1 MTALERA
8 YELARSGQ
16 CKSVSVIMR
25 RLSSQDRD
33 VVEDQL
39 RVANAR
45 RKLIL
50 LCSEAWLTA
59 H

>member
-25 RLSSQDRD
+25 QLSSQDRD